1 MQSLHIMM
9 MMMHDAYIYIY
20 RHIEAYSIKGV
31 KGGRPTNSRTVGEG
45 HDEKPCVSTHV
56 SSF

>member
-9 MMMHDAYIYIY
+9 MMMHDAY
-20 RHIEAYSIKGV
+20 RHIVSRGV